1 MRSKLFVPCSR
12 PEFFAKAIDGA
23 ADALSFDLEDSVP
36 PAEKPAAR
44 ARLAA
49 FLRSDQ
55 AMASAKRLIV
65 RVNALDTPFFAD
77 DLAVLAGL
85 RVDLINLPKADT
97 PDIVHAAA
105 TQIDA
110 LRLAAGLLVTIETAA
125 ALADAAAVAAAHPR
139 VAGLQV
145 GLNDLFAPLGI
156 DRNDPRHVHA
166 ALWPIRLAAGRA
178 GCFAYDGAWPDLT
191 DDPGFRAEAELARSL
206 GYIGKSCI
214 HPRQIAI
221 ANAVFDRGAEL
232 DRARR
237 LVAAATAA
245 EAQGKGAFVFDG
257 TMVDAP
263 AISAAR
269 AILRRAGEAA

>member
-65 RVNALDTPFFAD
+65 RVNALDTPFFAE
-77 DLAVLAGL
+77 DLAALAGL

-125 ALADAAAVAAAHPR
+125 ALADSGRAQRSVRAARHRSKRSPPRPRRAVA
-139 VAGLQV
+139 
-145 GLNDLFAPLGI
+145 
-156 DRNDPRHVHA
+156 DP
-166 ALWPIRLAAGRA
+166 
-178 GCFAYDGAWPDLT
+178 
-191 DDPGFRAEAELARSL
+191 
-206 GYIGKSCI
+206 
-214 HPRQIAI
+214 
-221 ANAVFDRGAEL
+221 
-232 DRARR
+232 ARR
-237 LVAAATAA
+237 RTGRMLC
-245 EAQGKGAFVFDG
+245 
-257 TMVDAP
+257 
-263 AISAAR
+263 
-269 AILRRAGEAA
+269 L